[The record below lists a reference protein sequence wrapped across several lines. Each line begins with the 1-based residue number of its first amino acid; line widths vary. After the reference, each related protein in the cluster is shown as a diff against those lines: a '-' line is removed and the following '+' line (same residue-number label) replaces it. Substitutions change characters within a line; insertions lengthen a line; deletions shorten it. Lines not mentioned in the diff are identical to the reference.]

1 MRTTIDASG
10 RLVIPKAVR
19 EAAGIVEG
27 EVELIQDG
35 TGVRIEPVTD
45 DTLVE
50 ERGRLVIPATGSQAV
65 GDDEIQALRDAGRR

>member
-10 RLVIPKAVR
+10 RLVIPKALR
-19 EAAGIVEG
+19 EAAGIAEG

-35 TGVRIEPVTD
+35 TGVRVEPVTD

-50 ERGRLVIPATGSQAV
+50 DRGRLVIPATGSQRV
-65 GDDEIQALRDAGRR
+65 SDDDVRALRDANRR